1 MESKI
6 EYKMNKAFAI
16 INTIGAVFIM
26 VTVVFLFAVKRD
38 LDKRMVE
45 LSSKTVY
52 YDMLKQ
58 DNDILSRDNVMM
70 DTYIKSHKD
79 INEDYYYYYN
89 NRTMEIS
96 DTN

>member
-1 MESKI
+1 MENKI
-6 EYKMNKAFAI
+6 EYKMNKVFAI

-26 VTVVFLFAVKRD
+26 ITVVILFAVKRD
-38 LDKRMVE
+38 LNERMDAM
-45 LSSKTVY
+45 SSKQVY
-52 YDMLKQ
+52 YDMLKY
-58 DNDILSRDNVMM
+58 DNDILARDNVMM

-79 INEDYYYYYN
+79 INEDYYYYYK